1 MPTDSWKRE
10 LAIAA
15 ALFGFGFLALPFAI
29 YWVGTE
35 LIGDYAPDANAFTL
49 AERIWSDLLAADAF
63 AWILVASP
71 YLVALLVRL
80 VHRIWRARSL

>member
-10 LAIAA
+10 FAIAA
-15 ALFGFGFLALPFAI
+15 ALFGFGLLALPFAI
-29 YWVGTE
+29 YWVGIE

-63 AWILVASP
+63 AWILVLSP
-71 YLVALLVRL
+71 YLVVLLTRLVR
-80 VHRIWRARSL
+80 RIWRARSV